1 MQYTFKIEDWETT
14 VTVETDNVEVL
25 EKLSAAVFAAL
36 EEEDEEEDEE
46 E

>member
-14 VTVETDNVEVL
+14 VTVETDNIEAL

-36 EEEDEEEDEE
+36 EEDEEEDAE
-46 E
+46 

>member
-25 EKLSAAVFAAL
+25 EKLSAAVFEAL
-36 EEEDEEEDEE
+36 EEDEEEDEE

>member
-25 EKLSAAVFAAL
+25 EKLSTAVIAVL
-36 EEEDEEEDEE
+36 EEDEEEDAE
-46 E
+46 